1 MVLPL
6 GQCCNY
12 LLLTFRAMIFASKL
26 SCQQTDQINE
36 GVNSMKFVTFM
47 LESQNDDALGS
58 VTKPKCVLDAGA
70 HW

>member
-1 MVLPL
+1 MLQLFVVDI
-6 GQCCNY
+6 
-12 LLLTFRAMIFASKL
+12 RAMIFASKL

-36 GVNSMKFVTFM
+36 GVNSMKFFTFM
-47 LESQNDDALGS
+47 LESQNDDGLGS